1 MRRHQLGLPAG
12 SHMGNGADWADTARR
27 LGYWV
32 DSTPRVGD
40 VICFQRGQYGS
51 DPFYGHVGIV
61 ESVASDGSIT
71 TSECGAAYNG
81 QPFSRTFTAE
91 QAKQLQS
98 STTRKDIPLKD
109 EKLEAVAKEVFLS
122 IPPDVRTGVFIDVF
136 TPCDWHHAARCMV
149 DYAGILDD
157 PREPFAPACDMP
169 VICTTTVTEKTVIS
183 DVRPLAYLPDEAF
196 VYMLVVDME
205 MDCVEVDVE
214 KNGIVYVENRP
225 DAIGQAYADLADDLN
240 DAVSESEKFAL
251 YDSLNAVYQFAY
263 RLSELTQRHLVLER
277 SRTWKLAE

>member
-1 MRRHQLGLPAG
+1 
-12 SHMGNGADWADTARR
+12 MGDR
-27 LGYWV
+27 
-32 DSTPRVGD
+32 
-40 VICFQRGQYGS
+40 
-51 DPFYGHVGIV
+51 
-61 ESVASDGSIT
+61 
-71 TSECGAAYNG
+71 
-81 QPFSRTFTAE
+81 
-91 QAKQLQS
+91 
-98 STTRKDIPLKD
+98 
-109 EKLEAVAKEVFLS
+109 KLETVAREVFLS

-205 MDCVEVDVE
+205 MDCVESGRRKE
-214 KNGIVYVENRP
+214 RNRVRGKP
-225 DAIGQAYADLADDLN
+225 SRRHRSGVRDLADDLN

>member
-1 MRRHQLGLPAG
+1 
-12 SHMGNGADWADTARR
+12 
-27 LGYWV
+27 
-32 DSTPRVGD
+32 
-40 VICFQRGQYGS
+40 
-51 DPFYGHVGIV
+51 
-61 ESVASDGSIT
+61 
-71 TSECGAAYNG
+71 
-81 QPFSRTFTAE
+81 
-91 QAKQLQS
+91 
-98 STTRKDIPLKD
+98 
-109 EKLEAVAKEVFLS
+109 
-122 IPPDVRTGVFIDVF
+122 
-136 TPCDWHHAARCMV
+136 
-149 DYAGILDD
+149 
-157 PREPFAPACDMP
+157 MP

-214 KNGIVYVENRP
+214 RNGIVYVENRP